1 MHHKIELQVHVNYS
15 LLLGH
20 VRALCPG
27 CLQCPQNR
35 ARLAGGSSVF
45 GAGGGMWDWT
55 GDRVGGGVGDGEG
68 ED

>member
-1 MHHKIELQVHVNYS
+1 M
-15 LLLGH
+15 LLGH

-27 CLQCPQNR
+27 CRQCPHSR

-45 GAGGGMWDWT
+45 GAGGGMWDWI
-55 GDRVGGGVGDGEG
+55 GERVGGRVEDGVGGGVGDGEG